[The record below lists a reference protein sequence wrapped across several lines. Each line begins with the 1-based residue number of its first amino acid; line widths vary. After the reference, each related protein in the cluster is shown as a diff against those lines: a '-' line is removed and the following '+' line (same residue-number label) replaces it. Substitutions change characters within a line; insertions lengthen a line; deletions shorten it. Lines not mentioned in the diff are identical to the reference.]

1 VTPELAQ
8 TLGLAAALGFDP
20 SRLLRADPIER
31 PLLEAA
37 LEHAA
42 RFARERDEALAA
54 QIVNRVV
61 DAWNRGQRKAR

>member
-20 SRLLRADPIER
+20 SRLLRADPI
-31 PLLEAA
+31 EAA